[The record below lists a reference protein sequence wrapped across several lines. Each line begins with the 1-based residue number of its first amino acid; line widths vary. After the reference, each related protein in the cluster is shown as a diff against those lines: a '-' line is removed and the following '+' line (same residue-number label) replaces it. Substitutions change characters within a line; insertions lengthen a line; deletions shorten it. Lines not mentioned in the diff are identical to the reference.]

1 MGVIWQKKWITGRVR
16 KPNPELVQNKLKSPQ
31 KYQNWKM
38 SHDLET
44 PQMVFFWTR
53 APQMEFKLETK
64 PTSDTTIGK

>member
-1 MGVIWQKKWITGRVR
+1 
-16 KPNPELVQNKLKSPQ
+16 
-31 KYQNWKM
+31 M

-53 APQMEFKLETK
+53 APQMAFKLETK